1 MYDGINAAFNSVGA
15 FFILLNALDINR
27 RMDVAGHTY
36 PSTVFFTVWSL
47 YSVIFYIHLDQ
58 FWSFLVSVVMAIANV
73 ALLLLVFKH
82 RKPPCSPSAST
93 E

>member
-1 MYDGINAAFNSVGA
+1 MLDFINALFNSVGA

-36 PSTVFFTVWSL
+36 PSTVFFTIWSL